1 MKKKSQEGEKL
12 FGKNYILLIV
22 VSLITSFG
30 YSMIATLISSYG
42 VELGASLTAAGTLVG
57 IYSLSALLI
66 RPFGGYAT
74 DILDKRMMCV
84 FSTVMICV
92 AMTGYAVAP
101 GIRTMFLVR
110 ILHGAAFGVSGTANM
125 ALLCDY
131 VPSKRLAEG
140 LGYYG
145 LGQVLSQV
153 CGPSLGLAVKNRLGY
168 RALFG
173 IIALMTVLAVLVL
186 FGVDKPACKKEEGKE
201 KKRLTLDNL
210 IAKECIVYALV
221 AGLFSLGNGVIN
233 SFLLLLGEEREIAGI
248 ALFFSVNA
256 AALFGI
262 RLVAGKIADRNSLTL
277 IVNISLL
284 TSAVSMAIVGKGSV
298 LWIMLL
304 AAVLKA
310 VGQGSGQI
318 SLQSACIKRV
328 DALRVGVATST
339 YYIGADI
346 GQGLGPIVAGKISSL
361 MGYGRMFYC
370 LAAFIVVVTIGFNFY
385 QRRQRKA

>member
-1 MKKKSQEGEKL
+1 M
-12 FGKNYILLIV
+12 
-22 VSLITSFG
+22 
-30 YSMIATLISSYG
+30 
-42 VELGASLTAAGTLVG
+42 
-57 IYSLSALLI
+57 
-66 RPFGGYAT
+66 
-74 DILDKRMMCV
+74 
-84 FSTVMICV
+84 
-92 AMTGYAVAP
+92 
-101 GIRTMFLVR
+101 
-110 ILHGAAFGVSGTANM
+110 SG
-125 ALLCDY
+125 
-131 VPSKRLAEG
+131 R
-140 LGYYG
+140 
-145 LGQVLSQV
+145 
-153 CGPSLGLAVKNRLGY
+153 
-168 RALFG
+168 
-173 IIALMTVLAVLVL
+173 
-186 FGVDKPACKKEEGKE
+186 
-201 KKRLTLDNL
+201 KKRYNW
-210 IAKECIVYALV
+210 ASYY
-221 AGLFSLGNGVIN
+221 
-233 SFLLLLGEEREIAGI
+233 
-248 ALFFSVNA
+248 A
-256 AALFGI
+256 AAYEKQRKANIVL
-262 RLVAGKIADRNSLTL
+262 AGKIADRNSLTL

>member
-1 MKKKSQEGEKL
+1 
-12 FGKNYILLIV
+12 
-22 VSLITSFG
+22 
-30 YSMIATLISSYG
+30 MIATLISSYG

-186 FGVDKPACKKEEGKE
+186 FGVDKPARKKEEGKE

-262 RLVAGKIADRNSLTL
+262 RLVAGKIADKNSLTL

-361 MGYGRMFYC
+361 LGYGRMFYC